1 MIKRKLLPELIDHL
15 PQKEMSLII
24 GPRQAGKT
32 TLMEMLKAHLEI
44 KGERTLFLN
53 LDIEWDRPHFESQ
66 ASLLKKI
73 ELELG
78 QQRGYVFIDEIQRK
92 DDAGLFLKGLY
103 DLKLPYKFILSGSG
117 SLELK
122 QKIHESLVGRKRLF
136 ELSTITLG
144 EFINHK
150 TEYRYE
156 EKLVDFLAM
165 EKDRA
170 QQLLNEYMKFGGY
183 PRVIMAAEQR
193 EKLRLI
199 DEIYR
204 SVLEK
209 DIAYLLKLDKPDVFS
224 SLIKILA
231 AQIGQLM
238 NYSEL
243 ASTLNVSFPTV
254 KNYLWYAQKI
264 FIVDLIA
271 PYARNVRKEI
281 SKSPVPYF
289 WDLGFRNY
297 SLGLFG
303 HLESPVEGGFVFENL
318 VFLLLRQKLRLKA
331 AKLNFWRTKDKAEV
345 DFVIEAGKNLIPV
358 EVKYKH
364 LKQDKVPA
372 SLRRFIDRY
381 KPKRAYV
388 INLNF
393 SKTLDISGTTLSFL
407 PVYELLRQTTIL
419 NDRKQNGKNVL
430 CI

>member
-1 MIKRKLLPELIDHL
+1 MIKRKLFSELVDHL
-15 PQKEMSLII
+15 SHKEMSLII

-32 TLMEMLKAHLEI
+32 TLMEMLKERLDAG
-44 KGERTLFLN
+44 GERTLFLN

-66 ASLLKKI
+66 AALLKKL

-78 QQRGYVFIDEIQRK
+78 RQKGYVFIDEIQRK
-92 DDAGLFLKGLY
+92 EDAGLFLKGLF

-122 QKIHESLVGRKRLF
+122 QKIQESLIGRKRLF
-136 ELSTITLG
+136 ELSTITFE
-144 EFINHK
+144 EFINHRTK
-150 TEYRYE
+150 YRYE
-156 EKLVDFLAM
+156 ENLVDFLTI

-170 QQLLNEYMKFGGY
+170 GQLLAEYMTFGGY
-183 PRVIMAAEQR
+183 PRIVMATEQR

-204 SVLEK
+204 SVIEK
-209 DIAYLLKLDKPDVFS
+209 DIAYLLKLDKPEVFS

-231 AQIGQLM
+231 GQVGQLM

-243 ASTLNVSFPTV
+243 ASTLNVSYPTI
-254 KNYLWYAQKI
+254 KKYLWYAQKI
-264 FIVDLIA
+264 FIVELLS

-318 VFLLLRQKLRLKA
+318 VFLLLRQKLGLKA

-345 DFVIEAGKNLIPV
+345 DFVIEAGKRLIPV
-358 EVKYKH
+358 EVKYTH

-381 KPKRAYV
+381 KPERAYV
-388 INLNF
+388 INLDF
-393 SKTLDISGTTLSFL
+393 SKTIDISGTTLSFL

-419 NDRKQNGKNVL
+419 
-430 CI
+430 

>member
-1 MIKRKLLPELIDHL
+1 MIKRKLFSELVDHL
-15 PQKEMSLII
+15 SHKEMSLII
-24 GPRQAGKT
+24 GPRQSGKT
-32 TLMEMLKAHLEI
+32 TLMEMLKERLDES
-44 KGERTLFLN
+44 GERTLFLN

-66 ASLLKKI
+66 AALVKKL
-73 ELELG
+73 ELEMG
-78 QQRGYVFIDEIQRK
+78 RQKGYVFIDEIQRK
-92 DDAGLFLKGLY
+92 EDAGLFLKGLF
-103 DLKLPYKFILSGSG
+103 DLKLPFKFILSGSG

-122 QKIHESLVGRKRLF
+122 QKIQESLIGRKRLF
-136 ELSTITLG
+136 ELSTITFE
-144 EFINHK
+144 EFINYR

-156 EKLVDFLAM
+156 ENLIDFLAM

-170 QQLLNEYMKFGGY
+170 GQLLFEYMAFGGY
-183 PRVIMAAEQR
+183 PRIVMATEQR

-224 SLIKILA
+224 ALIKILA
-231 AQIGQLM
+231 GQVGQLM

-243 ASTLNVSFPTV
+243 SSTLNVSYPTV
-254 KNYLWYAQKI
+254 KKYLWYAQKI
-264 FIVDLIA
+264 FIVELLS

-318 VFLLLRQKLRLKA
+318 VFLLLRQKLGLKA

-345 DFVIEAGKNLIPV
+345 DFVIEAGKRLIPV
-358 EVKYKH
+358 EVKYTR

-381 KPKRAYV
+381 KPERAYI

-419 NDRKQNGKNVL
+419 
-430 CI
+430 